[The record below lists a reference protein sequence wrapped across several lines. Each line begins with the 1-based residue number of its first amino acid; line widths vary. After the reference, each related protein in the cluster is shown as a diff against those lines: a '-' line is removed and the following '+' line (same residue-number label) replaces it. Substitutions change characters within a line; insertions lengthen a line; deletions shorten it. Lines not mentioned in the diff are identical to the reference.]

1 MTLTLV
7 LIDSTVTGT
16 RLVEIS
22 VIRMVSCEV
31 DKMVSGMV
39 SVVVLSFLIVL
50 IDTLEKII
58 VLGAKVISR
67 IFVLVVVTGCM
78 VTWIEVRVLVVS
90 KVTGISTV
98 SVEMLYL

>member
-58 VLGAKVISR
+58 VLSLCDCHWHGSGHSLADCSDR
-67 IFVLVVVTGCM
+67 YADDCL
-78 VTWIEVRVLVVS
+78 
-90 KVTGISTV
+90 
-98 SVEMLYL
+98 